1 MDVRRQVLLAEE
13 RIRPHIRE
21 TPLEHSARFSRT
33 TGCEV
38 FFKLENLQHTGSF
51 KARGA
56 LSRLLAL
63 TPAERE
69 RGIVTASSG
78 NHGAAVAYGLSRLGL
93 KGTIFIPDNVSP
105 TKAEAIKALGAEPRH
120 FGTDS
125 GLTEMHAREQAETSG
140 RVYISPY
147 NDPAVVGGQGTVGLE
162 LERQLDAFDAL
173 FVSVGGGGLIS
184 GTAGWLK
191 SAGRA
196 VHVVGGQPENSAVMA
211 ASVKAGRILS
221 MESKPTL
228 SDGTAGAVE
237 PGAITLPLCRDL
249 VDEFE
254 LVREDEIRDAMRLF
268 METHHMMIEGAAGV
282 AIASFLRQADRW
294 RSRRVVIVLCGANIS
309 LETLKSI
316 L

>member
-1 MDVRRQVLLAEE
+1 MDVRREVRLAEE

-21 TPLEHSARFSRT
+21 TPLEHSARFSRR

-56 LSRLLAL
+56 MNRLLAL
-63 TPAERE
+63 TPDERE

-93 KGTIFIPDNVSP
+93 KGTIFVPENVSP
-105 TKAEAIKALGAEPRH
+105 TKSEAIQAFGADLRR
-120 FGTDS
+120 FGNDS
-125 GLTEMHAREQAETSG
+125 GLTELHAREQAERSG
-140 RVYISPY
+140 RVYVSPY
-147 NDPAVVGGQGTVGLE
+147 NDPVVIGGQGTVGLE
-162 LERQLDAFDAL
+162 LERQIDAFDAL
-173 FVSVGGGGLIS
+173 FASVGGGGLIS

-191 SAGRA
+191 GAGRA
-196 VHVVGGQPENSAVMA
+196 VHVVGGSPENSAVMA
-211 ASVKAGRILS
+211 ASVKSGRILQ

-237 PGAITLPLCRDL
+237 PGAITLPLCCDL
-249 VDEFE
+249 VDEFA
-254 LVREDEIRDAMRLF
+254 LVSEEEIRDALRLF

-294 RSRRVVIVLCGANIS
+294 RGRRVVIVLCGANIS
-309 LETLKSI
+309 LETLRSV